1 MAVGLLPNLLK
12 RARSRRGVDAI
23 SLAETASVGL
33 CGLAVLLW
41 MSIGSFS
48 RTEARELLAQRV
60 IAALCVTSAVL
71 LFALHQMGGELWGS
85 RNMAR
90 PMAVIAVIVALAGML
105 NIKGRDVQGETNP
118 HKIAKMRR
126 EEE

>member
-1 MAVGLLPNLLK
+1 M
-12 RARSRRGVDAI
+12 
-23 SLAETASVGL
+23 
-33 CGLAVLLW
+33 AVLLW

-48 RTEARELLAQRV
+48 RTEVRELLAQRV

-118 HKIAKMRR
+118 HKIAKMRG

>member
-1 MAVGLLPNLLK
+1 
-12 RARSRRGVDAI
+12 
-23 SLAETASVGL
+23 
-33 CGLAVLLW
+33 

-48 RTEARELLAQRV
+48 RSEARELLAQQV

-85 RNMAR
+85 RNVAR

-105 NIKGRDVQGETNP
+105 NIKGKDIQGETNP
-118 HKIAKMRR
+118 HKIAKMRQ

>member
-1 MAVGLLPNLLK
+1 MAGGPLPNLLK
-12 RARSRRGVDAI
+12 QARTRKGVDAI

-48 RTEARELLAQRV
+48 RSEARELLAQQV
-60 IAALCVTSAVL
+60 I
-71 LFALHQMGGELWGS
+71 ALHQMGGELWGS
-85 RNMAR
+85 RNVAR

-105 NIKGRDVQGETNP
+105 NIKGKDIQGETNP
-118 HKIAKMRR
+118 HKIAKMRQ

>member
-1 MAVGLLPNLLK
+1 MV
-12 RARSRRGVDAI
+12 SRLDSVPQWLEAPPQLTQAGSYTKGCGAI

-48 RTEARELLAQRV
+48 RSEARELLAQQV

-85 RNMAR
+85 RNWR
-90 PMAVIAVIVALAGML
+90 VLW
-105 NIKGRDVQGETNP
+105 QS
-118 HKIAKMRR
+118 
-126 EEE
+126 